1 VTFNEGASINS
12 GRVTRRRSGPGGG
25 IAIGGGAGGIV
36 IVLLFLLMQFLG
48 GGDASSA
55 LNGLGNDTQDQTAD
69 GNFAASCT
77 TGAQANASA
86 DCRVA
91 GTIESLDS
99 YWSDAL
105 PGLGAQLTLPG
116 IVVFDNSTQSACGT
130 ASAATGPFY
139 CPTDQTI
146 YLDTAF
152 FGELESKYGSSG
164 GPLAQMY
171 VVAHEYGHHIQHE
184 LGVFDV
190 ADTSQTGEG
199 SDSVKVELMADCLAG
214 VWAGHAASTTDA
226 NGVTLIKP
234 LTQSDV
240 DDALS
245 AAAAV
250 GDDRIQQQA
259 TGHVDESGFT
269 HGSAAERTAAFTT
282 GYTKGTAT
290 ACDTFGV
297 INK

>member
-1 VTFNEGASINS
+1 MTFNEGASINA
-12 GRVTRRRSGPGGG
+12 GRVQRRRGGPGGG
-25 IAIGGGAGGIV
+25 IAMGGGAGGIV

-48 GGDASSA
+48 GGDASST
-55 LNGLGNDTQDQTAD
+55 LNGLANDTQDQTTD
-69 GNFAASCT
+69 KNFAASCAN
-77 TGAQANASA
+77 GADANSSA

-91 GTIESLDS
+91 GTIDSLDS

-116 IVVFDNSTQSACGT
+116 IVVFDDATQSACGT

-146 YLDTAF
+146 YLDVAF
-152 FGELESKYGSSG
+152 FDELQNTYGSNG

-171 VVAHEYGHHIQHE
+171 VVAHEYGHHIQNE
-184 LGVFDV
+184 LGVFGV

-226 NGVTLIKP
+226 NGVTLLKP
-234 LTQSDV
+234 LTQQDV
-240 DDALS
+240 NDALS

-259 TGHVDESGFT
+259 TGHVNESAFT
-269 HGSAAERTAAFTT
+269 HGSADERQAAFTT

-290 ACDTFGV
+290 ACDSFGV
-297 INK
+297 IGN